1 MDLFKSLL
9 DQVQSQATQP
19 EMPGIVLS
27 IILSS
32 ISSIVL
38 FLLYE
43 WFYRYKE
50 TGSQI
55 HRSFFLIG
63 PATTGIFIAIQF
75 SLPLSLGLLGALSF
89 IRFRT
94 PVKDPEE
101 VGYMMVLIALSICS
115 ATFNY
120 TIVLVLL
127 AVVICMLII
136 KENYIAERITGH
148 GTGYLLVAARPEEMN
163 ESLIISTL
171 SEFVRNAKILS
182 INSGNGL
189 THYQYS
195 FKDSGPIRRDEML
208 KTLNDIAG
216 VEQLDISFSQR
227 PI

>member
-1 MDLFKSLL
+1 MNSFSTLL
-9 DQVQSQATQP
+9 TQLETQAMQP
-19 EMPGIVLS
+19 EMPGIIMSILLSSVVS
-27 IILSS
+27 II
-32 ISSIVL
+32 L

-43 WFYRYKE
+43 WFYKYKQ

-101 VGYMMVLIALSICS
+101 VGYMLTLIALSICS

-120 TIVLVLL
+120 AIVLLL
-127 AVVICMLII
+127 LVVMVVMLII
-136 KENYIAERITGH
+136 KEYYIANRVTGH
-148 GTGYLLVAARPEEMN
+148 GYGYLFISAKPDEMH
-163 ESLIISTL
+163 ESLVKSTL
-171 SEFVRNAKILS
+171 SNFVRNTKILS
-182 INSGNGL
+182 INSDSEL

-195 FKDSGPIRRDEML
+195 FKDAGPLQRDELLRAL
-208 KTLNDIAG
+208 KSIPG
-216 VEQLDISFSQR
+216 VEDINISFGQR

>member
-163 ESLIISTL
+163 ETGITFEHSSLLTSIIHL
-171 SEFVRNAKILS
+171 LQQK
-182 INSGNGL
+182 
-189 THYQYS
+189 
-195 FKDSGPIRRDEML
+195 
-208 KTLNDIAG
+208 
-216 VEQLDISFSQR
+216 
-227 PI
+227 